1 MKTIGAMKIVLAAA
15 AAMLAMQPAM
25 LAQVETTPPPPAA
38 PREVKVPKPAE
49 KTLANGLRVI
59 VIEKKG
65 VPLVAARMLIRN
77 GGEADPAT
85 LPGVADMTASLLTK
99 GTATR
104 SAEEIARGV
113 EALGATL
120 DASAGW
126 DQSSVEISVMSSR
139 LPQAMAFMADVV
151 RHPTFKQEE
160 IDRLRTQNI
169 DALSVAMKQPGR
181 LASFVA
187 SHVIFGDAPY
197 GHNLGGTPD
206 SLGRMKREDIVAF
219 HRDYYRPDN
228 AVLILG
234 GDIGAAKAFAA
245 AQELF
250 GGWKAAAGS
259 HPKPAA
265 SIREFP
271 SPHVVVVDMPSA
283 GQAAVV
289 AGRTGLRRADPAY
302 FASLVTNA
310 VLGLGFSSRLNQE
323 IRIKRGLSYGAG
335 STFDL
340 RRDTGPFTASVQ
352 TKNESAAEV
361 VGLVIDELNKLG
373 TTTVAETELGPRK
386 AALIG
391 SFGRAL
397 ETNAGLVGR
406 VGALALYG
414 LSLDEINRYIS
425 GVQAISAA
433 DVQKFAAA
441 HLGGNDVSIV
451 IVGDAKKFLPAL
463 QQRFKNVDV
472 IPIDALDVSAATL
485 RKAKS

>member
-1 MKTIGAMKIVLAAA
+1 MKTILAAA
-15 AAMLAMQPAM
+15 AAMFVMQSGAF
-25 LAQVETTPPPPAA
+25 AQVETTPPPPAA
-38 PREVKVPKPAE
+38 PRQVQVPKPAE

-65 VPLVAARMLIRN
+65 VPLVAARMLIKN
-77 GGEADPAT
+77 GGEVDPAST
-85 LPGVADMTASLLTK
+85 PGLADMTASLLTK
-99 GTATR
+99 GTKTR

-120 DASAGW
+120 DTGAGW
-126 DQSSVEISVMSSR
+126 DESSADISVLSSK
-139 LPQAMAFMADVV
+139 LSQAMAFMADVLI
-151 RHPTFKQEE
+151 HPTFQQEE
-160 IDRLRTQNI
+160 IERLRKQNI
-169 DALSVAMKQPGR
+169 DSLSVAMKQPGR

-197 GHNLGGTPD
+197 GHNLGGTPQ
-206 SLGRMKREDIVAF
+206 SLARITRDEIVAF

-234 GDIGAAKAFAA
+234 GDITPAKAFAT

-250 GGWKAAAGS
+250 GGWKAAADS

-265 SIREFP
+265 WIKEAPPIR
-271 SPHVVVVDMPSA
+271 VVVVDMPSA

-289 AGRTGLRRADPAY
+289 VGRTGLRRADPAY
-302 FASLVTNA
+302 FASIVTNA

-335 STFDL
+335 SSFDL
-340 RRDTGPFTASVQ
+340 RRDIGPFSATAQ

-361 VGLVIDELNKLG
+361 AGLMIDEMNKLG
-373 TTTVAETELGPRK
+373 TTIVEETELGPRR
-386 AALIG
+386 AVLIG

-406 VGALALYG
+406 VGTLALYG

-425 GVQAISAA
+425 GVQAITAA
-433 DVQKFAAA
+433 DVQKFAAVRLA
-441 HLGGNDVSIV
+441 GNDANIV

-463 QQRFKNVDV
+463 QQHFKNVGV
-472 IPIDALDVSAATL
+472 IPIDELDVSAATL
-485 RKAKS
+485 RKGK